1 MNFSR
6 FFVSRPRFAAVL
18 SVIITF
24 VRPTGADKKATTTW
38 FDMFRIENG
47 RIAEH
52 RDCAPKE

>member
-1 MNFSR
+1 MKP
-6 FFVSRPRFAAVL
+6 VQAAADQSAL
-18 SVIITF
+18 LAVIVTS

-52 RDCAPKE
+52 